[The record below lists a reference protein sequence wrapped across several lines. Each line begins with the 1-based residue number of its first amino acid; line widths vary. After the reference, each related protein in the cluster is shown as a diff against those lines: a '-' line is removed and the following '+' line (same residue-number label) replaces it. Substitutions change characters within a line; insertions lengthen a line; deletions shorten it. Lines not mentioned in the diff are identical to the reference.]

1 MDLSRENTESGG
13 QPRFCVGG
21 CVVWVRYDAAMVNR
35 ILPWVILGAL
45 AISAAQPADND
56 AAWKSLLT
64 LVGTWE
70 GTEGGKTATLTY
82 SLVSGGTAL
91 MESMKTPDAGPDMVT
106 IYHRDGA
113 ALAATH
119 FCSMGNQP
127 RMRAAGP
134 FEDAKT
140 IRFRFVDVTNLA
152 KPDGPHIRHL
162 TVRFVDADHFSQEW
176 VSSGE
181 GKEDTALFKWTRTP
195 KK

>member
-1 MDLSRENTESGG
+1 M
-13 QPRFCVGG
+13 
-21 CVVWVRYDAAMVNR
+21 RYDAAMLSRV
-35 ILPWVILGAL
+35 LSWVVLGAL
-45 AISAAQPADND
+45 AVPVAQPADSD

-82 SLVSGGTAL
+82 SVVSGGTAL
-91 MESMKTPDAGPDMVT
+91 MESMKTPDSGPDMVT

-134 FEDAKT
+134 FDDSKT

-152 KPDGPHIRHL
+152 KAGGGHIQHL
-162 TVRFVDADHFSQEW
+162 TVRFTDSDHFSQEW
-176 VSSGE
+176 VSTDQ
-181 GKEDTALFKWTRTP
+181 GKEQTALFKWTRTA